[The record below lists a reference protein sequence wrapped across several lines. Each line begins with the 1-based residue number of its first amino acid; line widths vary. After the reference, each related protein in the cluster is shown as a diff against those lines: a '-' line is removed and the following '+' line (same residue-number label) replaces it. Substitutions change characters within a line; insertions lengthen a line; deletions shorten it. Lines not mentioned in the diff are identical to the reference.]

1 MLSAGDVDHID
12 PGAAYYQFTYMVTEA
27 TQRSLVGVATGR
39 RQDAHT

>member
-27 TQRSLVGVATGR
+27 TAAGAVGVATG
-39 RQDAHT
+39 